1 MAALAPVLEAF
12 FTDRLITQRR
22 ASPNTIT
29 AYRDTFRLLLAFA
42 GQRTG
47 KPPVK
52 LDFADLDTPLITA
65 FLQHLEAG
73 RGNSVATR
81 NARLAAIH
89 SLFGYAALQV
99 PEHAGLIARV
109 LAIPPKQRIRT
120 EVSYLSADETAALLS
135 APDRTTWTGRRDHTL
150 LLVMAQTG
158 LRIAETI
165 ALRGRDV
172 ELGTGAHVRCTGKG
186 RKNRS
191 TPLTTISVSALR
203 TWMAERGGAVNDPV
217 FPTRRGGHLSPDA
230 IGQLVARHAAA
241 AGANCPSIQG
251 KHVTP
256 HTLRHTAAMALLH
269 GGVDLSVIALWLGH
283 ESTQTVQHYLHADM
297 TLKERALAR
306 TTRRAL
312 PRAATAHPT
321 SCWPS
326 STASETPGLSRRS
339 TVRLAPDQ
347 PRPSATRHN
356 HGLGIT
362 RAGM

>member
-1 MAALAPVLEAF
+1 MAAFAPVLEAF

-22 ASPNTIT
+22 ASQHTIT
-29 AYRDTFRLLLAFA
+29 AYRDTCRLLLAFA
-42 GQRTG
+42 AQRTG

-65 FLQHLEAG
+65 FLQHLETE

-109 LAIPPKQRIRT
+109 LAIPPKRSVRT
-120 EVSYLSADETAALLS
+120 EVSFLSADETTALLS

-150 LLVMAQTG
+150 LLVMSQTG

-172 ELGTGAHVRCTGKG
+172 ELGTGPHVRCTGKG

-191 TPLTTISVSALR
+191 TPLTTMTVNALR
-203 TWMAERGGAVNDPV
+203 AWLAELGSASTEPV
-217 FPTRRGGHLSPDA
+217 FPTRRGGPLSPDA
-230 IGQLVARHAAA
+230 IEQLVGKHAAIA
-241 AGANCPSIQG
+241 AARCPSMRG

-256 HTLRHTAAMALLH
+256 HTLRHSAAMALLH
-269 GGVDLSVIALWLGH
+269 SGVDLSVIALWLGH

-297 TLKERALAR
+297 ALKERALAR
-306 TTRRAL
+306 TTPPDVPAGRY
-312 PRAATAHPT
+312 HP
-321 SCWPS
+321 PD
-326 STASETPGLSRRS
+326 
-339 TVRLAPDQ
+339 RLLAFLN
-347 PRPSATRHN
+347 S
-356 HGLGIT
+356 L
-362 RAGM
+362 

>member
-1 MAALAPVLEAF
+1 MAAFAPVLEAF
-12 FTDRLITQRR
+12 FTDRLMTQRR

-29 AYRDTFRLLLAFA
+29 AYRDTFRMLLAFA
-42 GQRTG
+42 GQRAG
-47 KPPVK
+47 KSPVK
-52 LDFADLDTPLITA
+52 LDFADLDTALITT
-65 FLQHLEAG
+65 FLQHLEND

-120 EVSYLSADETAALLS
+120 EVSFLSADETTALLS
-135 APDRTTWTGRRDHTL
+135 APDRAAWTGRRDHTL

-158 LRIAETI
+158 LRVAETI
-165 ALRGRDV
+165 ALRGCDV

-191 TPLTTISVSALR
+191 TPLTTATVNASRAWL
-203 TWMAERGGAVNDPV
+203 AERGGASTDPV
-217 FPTRRGGHLSPDA
+217 FPTRRGSPLSPDA
-230 IGQLVARHAAA
+230 IEQLVGKHAATA
-241 AGANCPSIQG
+241 AAKCQSLQG

-256 HTLRHTAAMALLH
+256 HTLRHSAAMALLH

-297 TLKERALAR
+297 ALKERALAR
-306 TTRRAL
+306 TTPPGIPVGRY
-312 PRAATAHPT
+312 HP
-321 SCWPS
+321 PD
-326 STASETPGLSRRS
+326 
-339 TVRLAPDQ
+339 RLLAFLN
-347 PRPSATRHN
+347 S
-356 HGLGIT
+356 L
-362 RAGM
+362 